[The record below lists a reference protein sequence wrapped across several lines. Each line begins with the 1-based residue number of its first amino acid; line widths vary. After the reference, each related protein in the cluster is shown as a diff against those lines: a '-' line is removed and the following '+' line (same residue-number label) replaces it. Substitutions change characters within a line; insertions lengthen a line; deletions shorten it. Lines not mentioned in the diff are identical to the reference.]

1 MSKTKQVEDM
11 NEQELAAE
19 KAADKATAE
28 IEKKLDVNDLIEKG
42 KKGSLSTG
50 PSSSV
55 RNTTSSRSRVTR
67 RSLRDDWSILRMSSS
82 MGKSTIWIGR
92 ERCRVL
98 TAAAQR

>member
-42 KKGSLSTG
+42 KKGSLSTTDLDAT
-50 PSSSV
+50 P
-55 RNTTSSRSRVTR
+55 
-67 RSLRDDWSILRMSSS
+67 
-82 MGKSTIWIGR
+82 
-92 ERCRVL
+92 
-98 TAAAQR
+98 